1 MKLFGMK
8 LFSIKKSRYSA
19 TGLVVLAVI
28 FLAVNLLGGTLLRS
42 LRVDLT
48 EGKLFTLSDGSR
60 EIVDSID
67 EPINLYFFYSR
78 KMTED
83 VPQLRNYAERVQ
95 SLLQEYARQGGS
107 KIKLHVIDPE
117 PFSNEEDMAAEFGL
131 QAIPLNMA
139 GEQAYFGL
147 AATNALDNN
156 AAIPFFRPDQEDF
169 LEYDISKLLSS
180 LVHTELPVVGIM
192 SSLQLAGGVDMMTQ
206 QPSPPWAIYQQL
218 QQLYQFRDVAMD
230 APTLKESGI
239 DKDVNVLL
247 LIQPT
252 TLSEDAAYAIDQF
265 VMRGGKLIVFV
276 DPLAEAATPPMP
288 YAPND
293 AMRKLLVSWGVNF
306 DNDVIGDVSKALTV
320 SLPDGRPVRHIAINA
335 FDSENI
341 SRDDVI
347 TAGLEQLN
355 FATAGSLKK
364 ADGSTLNWQ
373 PLVQSSTVAGKLSAM
388 QFQMMQNPEDLMKNF
403 TPTGE
408 RYTLAARLSGKL
420 KSAFDKRDESYIGET
435 AQANL
440 LVVAD
445 TDVLSDRLW
454 VHSQDMMG
462 QNIVTPWSDNGSFI
476 SNAIDTF
483 SGSSALI
490 SVRSRGRF
498 QRSFDVVDAIRHA
511 ADARLRD
518 HEQQLNARLE
528 ETESKLA
535 QLQQQ
540 KQDGGKLTLSPEQSQ
555 AIEQFMQEKVSIRK
569 QLRDVRH
576 QLDKNIEALGSLLKA
591 INIALVPLLIV
602 LLAFVV
608 GMRRRATR

>member
-1 MKLFGMK
+1 MKVMDIRKGKF
-8 LFSIKKSRYSA
+8 SA
-19 TGLVVLAVI
+19 TALVVLAVI
-28 FLAVNLLGGTLLRS
+28 FLAVNLLGGTLLRP

-48 EGKLFTLSDGSR
+48 DGKLFTLSAGSR
-60 EIVDSID
+60 EIIDSID

-83 VPQLRNYAERVQ
+83 LPQLRNYADRVL
-95 SLLQEYARQGGS
+95 SLLQEYARAGGS
-107 KIKLHVIDPE
+107 KLRLQVIDPE

-156 AAIPFFRPDQEDF
+156 AAIAFFRPDQEDF

-180 LVHTELPVVGIM
+180 LVNTEPPVVGIM
-192 SSLQLAGGVDMMTQ
+192 SSIQLSGGFDMMTQ

-218 QQLYQFRDVAMD
+218 QQLYRFRDVAQD
-230 APTLKESGI
+230 ARAI
-239 DKDVNVLL
+239 DKDIGVLL
-247 LIQPT
+247 LVQPT
-252 TLSEDAAYAIDQF
+252 TLSDETAYAVDQF
-265 VMRGGKLIVFV
+265 VMRGGKLIVFI
-276 DPLAEAATPPMP
+276 DPLAEAGSPPLP

-293 AMRKLLVSWGVNF
+293 AMRKLLTGWGVNF
-306 DNDVIGDVSKALTV
+306 DNAVVGDVAKALAV

-335 FDSENI
+335 FDAENI

-364 ADGSTLNWQ
+364 ADGSTLDWQ
-373 PLVQSSTVAGKLSAM
+373 PLVQSSNVAGKVSAM
-388 QFQMMQNPEDLMKNF
+388 QFQMMQNPEELLKDF

-420 KSAFDKRDESYIGET
+420 KSAFDQKGEGHIGET
-435 AQANL
+435 EQANL
-440 LVVAD
+440 LVIAD
-445 TDVLSDRLW
+445 TDVLTDRLW
-454 VHSQDMMG
+454 VRTQDMLG
-462 QNIVTPWSDNGSFI
+462 QTIVTPWSDNGALVG
-476 SNAIDTF
+476 NAIDTF

-498 QRSFDVVDAIRHA
+498 QRSFDVVDAIRRD

-518 HEQQLNARLE
+518 HERELNARLE
-528 ETESKLA
+528 QTESKLA

-540 KQDGGKLTLSPEQSQ
+540 KQEGGKLTLSPEQAQ

-576 QLDKNIEALGSLLKA
+576 QLDKDIEALGSVLKA

-602 LLAFVV
+602 VVALVV
-608 GMRRRATR
+608 GLRRRAA